1 MIQSISTVNS
11 VNVNIVF
18 FTVAVGKPDPVRPVK
33 LFHHVGT
40 GVAHLNQVANFNFF
54 FVFHCSKRLFDVG
67 GHCKNYLLLV
77 GAIDSGDYVVGVRQ
91 LFATV
96 EFGTNKS
103 PLLAS
108 ASLAF
113 DLFALQR
120 SGGTKGLVEF
130 AVAATELPGGC
141 SFDLHFVFHCAYSLV
156 AFGVNCKNYFQS
168 QSDLCWSCRHT
179 RIVRVFIQRP
189 VTWLKVG
196 RPSQP

>member
-1 MIQSISTVNS
+1 ML
-11 VNVNIVF
+11 
-18 FTVAVGKPDPVRPVK
+18 VAVAVRKPDPVRPVK
-33 LFHHVGT
+33 LFHYVGT
-40 GVAHLNQVANFNFF
+40 GVVHLNRVCVDFF

-130 AVAATELPGGC
+130 AVAATELP
-141 SFDLHFVFHCAYSLV
+141 
-156 AFGVNCKNYFQS
+156 
-168 QSDLCWSCRHT
+168 
-179 RIVRVFIQRP
+179 
-189 VTWLKVG
+189 
-196 RPSQP
+196 